1 MEIIT
6 SCRRMTGWADRR
18 IVDKETICLVPT
30 MGFFH
35 EGHLALMREGHR
47 LADNLVVSLF
57 VNPIQFGPGEDY
69 DSYPRDLE
77 KDKRLA
83 RENGAGVLF
92 VPEQDELYPP
102 GFQTEVKVT
111 SLTGPLCGGSR
122 PGHFD
127 GVTTVVAKLFNLIKP
142 HYAVFG
148 EKDFQQLAV
157 IRRMVADLNW
167 DVDIVG
173 HPVVRDSSG
182 LALSSRNSYLD
193 EEGRRKALELSGSL
207 EFAAEQAGKGGADPR
222 ELEEEVRRRLND
234 YPGVEVEYAEI
245 VQADTLEQ
253 TRLINDN
260 SLMALA
266 VRVDGVRL
274 IDNRL
279 LLR

>member
-1 MEIIT
+1 
-6 SCRRMTGWADRR
+6 MTGWAERR
-18 IVDKETICLVPT
+18 IADRETICLVPT

-35 EGHLALMREGHR
+35 EGHLALMRKGCR

-57 VNPIQFGPGEDY
+57 VNPKQFGPEEDY
-69 DSYPRDLE
+69 DSYPRDPE
-77 KDKRLA
+77 KDCRLA
-83 RENGAGVLF
+83 RDAGAGVLF
-92 VPEQDELYPP
+92 APELNELYPP
-102 GFQTEVKVT
+102 GFQTEVKVA
-111 SLTGPLCGGSR
+111 SLTSPLCGGSR

-142 HYAVFG
+142 HVAVFG

-157 IRRMVADLNW
+157 IRRMVVDLNW
-167 DVDIVG
+167 DIDIVG
-173 HPVVRDSSG
+173 HPVVRDSNG

-193 EEGRRKALELSGSL
+193 EEGRRKARELSRSL
-207 EFAAEQAGKGGADPR
+207 EFAAEQAGKGEAYPKG
-222 ELEEEVRRRLND
+222 LEEEVKRRLNE
-234 YPGVEVEYAEI
+234 YSGVEVEYAEI
-245 VQADTLEQ
+245 VQADTLEKTQ
-253 TRLINDN
+253 LINDN